1 LWIFVDV
8 QPGFTSSPE
17 SATDEDDDGPR
28 RPPQA
33 RATPRNT
40 KKRPNILFFFHGLAW
55 QKFAFGCV
63 SEQIWCD
70 QEEPMRRTGST
81 QQEEWGLCCEG
92 RGGFWRE
99 EFKYSQ

>member
-40 KKRPNILFFFHGLAW
+40 KKRPNILFFFTVLHGKNLLSA
-55 QKFAFGCV
+55 A
-63 SEQIWCD
+63 
-70 QEEPMRRTGST
+70 
-81 QQEEWGLCCEG
+81 
-92 RGGFWRE
+92 
-99 EFKYSQ
+99 

>member
-1 LWIFVDV
+1 MDV
-8 QPGFTSSPE
+8 QHGFTSSPE

-40 KKRPNILFFFHGLAW
+40 KKRPNILFFSW
-55 QKFAFGCV
+55 QKIAFGCV

-70 QEEPMRRTGST
+70 QEEPMRSTGST
-81 QQEEWGLCCEG
+81 QQEEGTGIVL
-92 RGGFWRE
+92 
-99 EFKYSQ
+99 